1 MPNSDTDRRP
11 TPERFSG
18 LVPGFPGAG
27 GAHGAA
33 VRRCLA
39 GGAGLAPIAHGAV
52 VVILGLPL
60 PKRGAP
66 APVGSPRADAAAAAA
81 LRSASL
87 IASTSA
93 SKRGRSATVSPASS
107 SPIERVLCGASSL
120 GRQKSQQQKNGP
132 TGAVQPA
139 EKFVGGRVSGG
150 GGGATG
156 TTRGAGE
163 PRTFRAVEHVGREIV
178 RAFLT
183 VPGPQ
188 SPSRGRGRGPADR
201 RITKSALTLGH
212 LPESGAKGRSSR
224 HDGGRQHRRSPRRG
238 AHARLR

>member
-1 MPNSDTDRRP
+1 MPNSDTDPRP

-27 GAHGAA
+27 GTHGAA

-39 GGAGLAPIAHGAV
+39 GGAALAPIAHGAV

-66 APVGSPRADAAAAAA
+66 APVGSPRADVAAAAA

-87 IASTSA
+87 IAWASA

-107 SPIERVLCGASSL
+107 SPIECALCGASPL
-120 GRQKSQQQKNGP
+120 PGGKKATMVRPVLYNRP
-132 TGAVQPA
+132 
-139 EKFVGGRVSGG
+139 EKFVGGRVSRG

-163 PRTFRAVEHVGREIV
+163 PRTFRAVEHIAREIV

-188 SPSRGRGRGPADR
+188 SPSRVRGRGPADR
-201 RITKSALTLGH
+201 TRRKSASLGH
-212 LPESGAKGRSSR
+212 LPESGAKRRSLR

>member
-120 GRQKSQQQKNGP
+120 RAAKSQQQKNGP

-139 EKFVGGRVSGG
+139 EKVCR
-150 GGGATG
+150 
-156 TTRGAGE
+156 
-163 PRTFRAVEHVGREIV
+163 
-178 RAFLT
+178 
-183 VPGPQ
+183 
-188 SPSRGRGRGPADR
+188 
-201 RITKSALTLGH
+201 
-212 LPESGAKGRSSR
+212 RSSQR
-224 HDGGRQHRRSPRRG
+224 WRRWRSGHYARRRG
-238 AHARLR
+238 AADVPSGRARRPRDRSRFSDRPRPAESLSRQGKGPRRQEASRKAHLR

>member
-66 APVGSPRADAAAAAA
+66 APVGSPRADVAAAAA

-87 IASTSA
+87 IASASA

-107 SPIERVLCGASSL
+107 SPIERALCGASSL
-120 GRQKSQQQKNGP
+120 PGGKKQQWSDRCFTSTTGRKSL
-132 TGAVQPA
+132 
-139 EKFVGGRVSGG
+139 S
-150 GGGATG
+150 
-156 TTRGAGE
+156 
-163 PRTFRAVEHVGREIV
+163 AVESAVAAVAR
-178 RAFLT
+178 RALRAAQ
-183 VPGPQ
+183 G
-188 SPSRGRGRGPADR
+188 SRGR
-201 RITKSALTLGH
+201 S
-212 LPESGAKGRSSR
+212 ERSST
-224 HDGGRQHRRSPRRG
+224 S
-238 AHARLR
+238 AARLFALF